1 MKLFVLGRCNL
12 PALWHLKYSWYNKFQ
27 RFYTCSYNMSE
38 QEPNPQLIHSALRLL
53 PSATFVLTCAHDTV
67 RDGILTNWVQQC
79 STDPPML
86 IVAIPKGQQ
95 IEPLL
100 RDARAFALCLV
111 PTNDRRALRLFSKPH
126 ERDEDPFIA
135 IPTIEARTGM
145 PILPES
151 RLWFDCRLEGHL
163 SPEADC
169 RLYLG
174 RVVASF
180 IAPKLQTQA
189 LVAKTTKHKRV
200 VRVTTT
206 AVQARK

>member
-1 MKLFVLGRCNL
+1 
-12 PALWHLKYSWYNKFQ
+12 
-27 RFYTCSYNMSE
+27 MSQ
-38 QEPNPQLIHSALRLL
+38 QEPNPQLIHNALRLL
-53 PSATFVLTCAHDTV
+53 PSATFVLTCAHDKF

-79 STDPPML
+79 STEPPML

-111 PTNDRRALRLFSKPH
+111 PPNDRRAKRLFSKIH
-126 ERDEDPFIA
+126 ERDEDPFLA
-135 IPTIEARTGM
+135 IPTMEARTGM

-151 RLWFDCRLEGHL
+151 RLWFDCKLEGHL

-174 RVVASF
+174 KVVASF
-180 IAPKLQTQA
+180 IAPKLQPA
-189 LVAKTTKHKRV
+189 ELVDKPSVHKRV

-206 AVQARK
+206 TVQGRK